1 MADQIV
7 SGDSKEA
14 VAYALLL
21 GIAHGADKTDCIG
34 NSANVVAVIKA
45 DEQWVLE
52 TYAKCLNVVN
62 GRKPDAPI

>member
-21 GIAHGADKTDCIG
+21 GIAQKEGKTNYIG
-34 NSANVVAVIKA
+34 NAQAAVAVLQA
-45 DEQWVLE
+45 DEQWVLD
-52 TYAKCLNVVN
+52 TYRKCLNVVN
-62 GRKPDAPI
+62 RDKP